1 MAMTFKQLT
10 AMRLRGEIPNGPIVL
25 SLTPKP
31 FQVPDEVPV
40 IDMAQEYFSDMRAL
54 VCLWVIIV
62 ADEDT
67 LDAAVNLASR
77 IAKHR
82 PDFVEVANRDR
93 GLWAS
98 AIEYGEKNIMAC
110 TAAWELVPEA
120 AICAS

>member
-40 IDMAQEYFSDMRAL
+40 IDMAQEYFSDMRSV
-54 VCLWVIIV
+54 VCLWVIII

-67 LDAAVNLASR
+67 LDAAVDLASR
-77 IAKHR
+77 LVKHH
-82 PDFVEVANRDR
+82 PDFVEVVNRDR

-98 AIEYGEKNIMAC
+98 AVEFGEKYIKAC
-110 TAAWELVPEA
+110 PAAWELIPETA
-120 AICAS
+120 ACAS